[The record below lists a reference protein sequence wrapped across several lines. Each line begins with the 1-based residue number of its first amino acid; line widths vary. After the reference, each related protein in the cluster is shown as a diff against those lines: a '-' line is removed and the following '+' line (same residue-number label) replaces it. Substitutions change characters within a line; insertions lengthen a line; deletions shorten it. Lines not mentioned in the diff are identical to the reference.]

1 MFAPNSSINLLG
13 ELGELG
19 EFGELG
25 ELGTDRQFKL

>member
-25 ELGTDRQFKL
+25 TDRQFKL